1 MPAVVVSTKQGLAPQ
16 VLELAIDQLT
26 PDGKGSSSVT
36 FARSPPA
43 PTLETVTVKPTWLPA
58 ETVELSATLVTA
70 TSGAVETW
78 PRMKSERVEVDEV
91 DDRVSTT
98 NELKLKG
105 PTWFGKRLFR
115 STPASKN
122 SPAWT

>member
-1 MPAVVVSTKQGLAPQ
+1 GQCACSWTCV
-16 VLELAIDQLT
+16 
-26 PDGKGSSSVT
+26 
-36 FARSPPA
+36 RSRPA
-43 PTLETVTVKPTWLPA
+43 PTLETVTVEPSWVPA

-70 TSGAVETW
+70 TCGAVETW